1 MIFAG
6 KRTSGAR
13 VAGTGGSVARFWSAV
28 RLQRSTQPAPSAR
41 VRSRALLEPRAPG
54 GSASLVRSLSWVAM
68 TVSGFSSGA
77 RTGSTGRLEPSGF
90 LAQPGFL
97 GPSGFVA
104 WLGSIAR
111 AWPHARVTGKHASV
125 PKLAGRHAPA
135 SALPGMRAFAARSSR
150 ASASAADLDGKRVST
165 PAFAGRNASISARSG
180 KRTLAARFPGRGAPA
195 VGLAGSVLV
204 SLGAFG
210 AGATVRHDP
219 VLSGTVLSAVRY
231 GHGRLLATAVVYLGI
246 FLLVSAWVRLG
257 HSARAGKADAQ
268 KIVRT
273 TWMWC
278 APLLCAPPLFSTD
291 LYTYLA
297 QGVVAQSGF
306 DPYTRV
312 AADFP
317 GTITDNA
324 AGGWLRIPSPYGP
337 LHILIVK
344 SVLSVTGDNVILGVL
359 LTRLAMTAG
368 LALMCVAVPILC
380 RRLGA
385 RPECALWMAAA
396 NPLTV
401 LYVVSG
407 GHNDLL
413 MIGLLSAGAA
423 LVITTVPGFGFVL
436 VALAAAVKIP
446 AAAVLPFL
454 WWEWA
459 RRRSGRRFSVRG
471 YGFTLIAA
479 MSIVVVTM
487 GLCSVFAGVS
497 LGWIRALSGN
507 SELEPWLSASTSAG
521 KIVGL
526 VAGDPTGIVAA
537 SRVAG
542 CVVLV
547 VVVAWLWWRSRAG
560 GAGAVRGAAVA
571 LFTTVVLA
579 PVALPWYFMW
589 PLVLGS
595 AAVWPL
601 SRVAVA
607 SAASTWLVVS
617 THPDG
622 KSLLPPWGFGVL
634 AVASVAVGVLTVR
647 GKFARLGDAGA
658 GRVVASTFEGSSLPI
673 NGFLAIRA
681 RLCAGLSVAFKDR
694 DRVAVTA
701 PRSAVAVTDRAEAVP
716 VGLRADG
723 WGGGERRADCKAGDE
738 QCAGRRIGGKR

>member
-1 MIFAG
+1 
-6 KRTSGAR
+6 
-13 VAGTGGSVARFWSAV
+13 
-28 RLQRSTQPAPSAR
+28 
-41 VRSRALLEPRAPG
+41 
-54 GSASLVRSLSWVAM
+54 
-68 TVSGFSSGA
+68 
-77 RTGSTGRLEPSGF
+77 
-90 LAQPGFL
+90 
-97 GPSGFVA
+97 
-104 WLGSIAR
+104 
-111 AWPHARVTGKHASV
+111 
-125 PKLAGRHAPA
+125 
-135 SALPGMRAFAARSSR
+135 MRAFTARSSR
-150 ASASAADLDGKRVST
+150 ASASAAGLAGKRVST
-165 PAFAGRNASISARSG
+165 PAFAGRSASASAHSG
-180 KRTLAARFPGRGAPA
+180 KRALAARFPGCGASA

-219 VLSGTVLSAVRY
+219 VLSGTVLSAVRF

-257 HSARAGKADAQ
+257 HSARAGQADAR

-317 GTITDNA
+317 GPITDNA

-344 SVLSVTGDNVILGVL
+344 SVLSVTGDNVILGAL

-401 LYVVSG
+401 LCVVSG

-423 LVITTVPGFGFVL
+423 LVITTVPGLGFVL
-436 VALAAAVKIP
+436 VALAAAVKVP
-446 AAAVLPFL
+446 AAAALPFL

-459 RRRSGRRFSVRG
+459 RRRSGGQFSVRG

-507 SELEPWLSASTSAG
+507 SELEPWLSASTSVG

-526 VAGDPTGIVAA
+526 VAGDPTEAVAV
-537 SRVAG
+537 SRVAC

-560 GAGAVRGAAVA
+560 GGGAVRGAAVA
-571 LFTTVVLA
+571 LFATVVLA
-579 PVALPWYFMW
+579 PVALPWYFTW

-595 AAVWPL
+595 AAAWPV

-607 SAASTWLVVS
+607 AAASTWLVVS

-634 AVASVAVGVLTVR
+634 AVASAAVGVLTVG

-701 PRSAVAVTDRAEAVP
+701 PRSAVAVIDGAEAVP
-716 VGLRADG
+716 VGPRADG
-723 WGGGERRADCKAGDE
+723 WGGGEQREDCKAGDE
-738 QCAGRRIGGKR
+738 QCAGRWIGDKRRADSQASDGRCAGCKIEGRRREGSEDSNERRTGSRVGGERRTNSRIGDERRTNSRIGDERRTGS